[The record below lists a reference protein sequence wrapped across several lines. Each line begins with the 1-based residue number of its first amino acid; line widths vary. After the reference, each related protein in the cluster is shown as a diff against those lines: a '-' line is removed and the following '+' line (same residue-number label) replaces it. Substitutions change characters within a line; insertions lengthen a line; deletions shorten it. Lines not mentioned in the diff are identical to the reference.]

1 MHAPQILKMRKL
13 YFFFVVV
20 FFSSLLVAQE
30 ETSNYFDPPVDTPE
44 EEILTRLDS
53 LKNKL
58 IHDYYS
64 NNFLEVLK
72 YGDMGLQLANRIDN
86 LAWDVEIS
94 KYTGSALIRIKDT
107 LRAEKTFTESLKKAK
122 IVNDSTLIADA
133 YNNLGNLNNEIGQDA
148 KAIAYYNEALKVYR
162 AKKNV
167 TRVFVIHFNLSDI
180 YLDQE
185 NVAKSKQ
192 HVAGLDKYL
201 DSIQIPL
208 LRAGYYFSKGR
219 LALLEKDWDKAIEYF
234 DNDISLSKKHDYTD
248 GLVEGYEFLIEAYV
262 GNGDYEQAYL
272 ARKESDEYVDK
283 KHEIEKA
290 AAINEVIA
298 RMNVN
303 QYKQELKAKE
313 LENEMNRQTADR
325 NKTIVYITLAAS
337 VVLLIFV
344 CTMFLSFKRRKA
356 LVRSLQE
363 TNVQY
368 LDAKKKAEEL
378 SEVKTNFLSAI
389 SHELR
394 TPLYGIIGI
403 ASILKQEKPLAKY
416 KEDIT
421 SLKFSADY
429 LLALIND
436 LLFLNKLDALKNR
449 ELENKPFHLRK
460 LVRNITN
467 SMEHMRAKNNNQFE
481 IEITDDIPEF
491 LKGDY
496 VKLSQILI
504 NLISNA
510 CKFTEE
516 GTITVSI
523 TPKEIRETCILLD
536 FKIADTGMGISE
548 EKQRDIFDEFT
559 QDMKS
564 NDFQGTGLGL
574 AIVKRLL
581 DLHDATIELK
591 SEKNVGTEFSFTICY
606 EVTQKTEIEEVPKE
620 ETIDR
625 SIVGSH
631 ILIVD
636 DNKINRLV
644 TRKILE
650 KNKFTCTIAENG
662 KEALEIIN
670 DEVFDMILMDVNMPI
685 MNGFEATREIR
696 GFNSTVPIIAL
707 TATDPTKS
715 FEDLKGLGFTDL
727 IIKPYDTADFLEV
740 IKKNFVSTVKI

>member
-1 MHAPQILKMRKL
+1 MRKL
-13 YFFFVVV
+13 YFFFILIL
-20 FFSSLLVAQE
+20 FSHFLTAQQE
-30 ETSNYFDPPVDTPE
+30 EPEYFDPPE
-44 EEILTRLDS
+44 ETAKEDILLRLDS
-53 LKNKL
+53 LKTKL
-58 IHDYYS
+58 VQDYYK
-64 NNFLEVLK
+64 NDFLAVLK
-72 YGDMGLQLANRIDN
+72 YGDLGLKLAKRIDD

-122 IVNDSTLIADA
+122 IVNDSTLIADT
-133 YNNLGNLNNEIGQDA
+133 YNNLGNFNNEFGNDA
-148 KAIAYYNEALKVYR
+148 KAIKYYREALKIYA
-162 AKKNV
+162 AKKNI
-167 TRVFVIHFNLSDI
+167 TRVFVIHFNVSDI

-185 NVAKSKQ
+185 NIPKSKEY
-192 HVAGLDKYL
+192 VAGLDKYV
-201 DSIQIPL
+201 DSVKMPL

-219 LALLEKDWDKAIEYF
+219 LALLEKKWEHAIHFFE
-234 DNDISLSKKHDYTD
+234 NDITLSKQHDYTD
-248 GLVEGYEFLIEAYV
+248 GLVEGYEYLIKAYV
-262 GNGDYEQAYL
+262 GKGDYEQAYL
-272 ARKESDEYVDK
+272 TREESDVYADK
-283 KHEIEKA
+283 KQEIEKA
-290 AAINEVIA
+290 MAINEVIA

-303 QYKQELKAKE
+303 QYKQDLKAKE
-313 LENEMNRQTADR
+313 RENEINRQNADR
-325 NKTIVYITLAAS
+325 NKTIVHITMAAA

-344 CTMFLSFKRRKA
+344 FAMFFSFKRRKA
-356 LVRSLQE
+356 LVKSLQE

-436 LLFLNKLDALKNR
+436 LLFLNKLDALKTR
-449 ELENKPFHLRK
+449 KLESKPFHLRK
-460 LVRNITN
+460 LVTNIIN
-467 SMEHMRAKNNNQFE
+467 SMEFMRSKNNNVFKV
-481 IEITDDIPEF
+481 EITDDVPNY

-510 CKFTEE
+510 CKFTDE
-516 GTITVSI
+516 GTITVNI
-523 TPKEIRETCILLD
+523 VPKEIVEDSIQLNFR
-536 FKIADTGMGISE
+536 IADTGMGISE
-548 EKQRDIFDEFT
+548 EKQRYIFDEFT
-559 QDMKS
+559 QDIKS

-581 DLHDATIELK
+581 DLHDAPIGLK
-591 SEKNVGTEFSFTICY
+591 SEKNVGTEFTFAITY
-606 EVTQKTEIEEVPKE
+606 EIAQKTDVEVVPKE
-620 ETIDR
+620 EKIDR
-625 SIVGSH
+625 SIEGSH

-650 KNKFTCTIAENG
+650 NNKFTCTIAENG

-685 MNGFEATREIR
+685 MNGFEATKAIR

-707 TATDPTKS
+707 TATNPTKS
-715 FEDLKGLGFTDL
+715 FEDLKALGFTDI
-727 IIKPYDTADFLEV
+727 IIKPYDTLDFLEV